1 MRITQGKSSAII
13 SVHTGTSDFYLI
25 RAVLQGGLFPAV
37 ITASYNRNFAAHD
50 AYAVVPELAGAENVF
65 SGGGSTVWWAQD
77 CYFGASALALLR
89 VMQHF
94 SYTLVAADGEG
105 KTVVFVRNDLLP
117 ARAHMASLMSSNWV
131 SKVVKHETALY
142 APCHR
147 RLWVRV
153 TEGAGAHGEWDRV
166 LLDHEEETAVDA
178 NAKHGVG
185 KGGGGG
191 HTGEI
196 WARNSSVHV
205 PFSRTWKVVGEGPAA
220 GWAGT
225 NSEKSTP
232 IVTLFSAR
240 ARALTCEKLGWAGIC
255 KE

>member
-1 MRITQGKSSAII
+1 LRITQGKSSAII

-166 LLDHEEETAVDA
+166 LLDHEEETAV
-178 NAKHGVG
+178 
-185 KGGGGG
+185 
-191 HTGEI
+191 EI
-196 WARNSSVHV
+196 GARNSSVHV